1 MFDHMIFGAV
11 LAAILVVILALLKL
25 AIEYPGVFSW
35 CMRSVHKRTERHSGG
50 ENDDSTDEDSPDPEH
65 LHLSMSKLS
74 RRGSR
79 LVSGCRSQGSMSRT
93 ATDPEIAKRRLELDE
108 IVTFDE
114 TPPHDS
120 HSRLAEIKKKSN
132 YDRRYSN
139 DHHHH
144 KKHHRDQRDHY
155 DRRHSSHDHHH
166 HRHHHQKKKHLHHR
180 HAHDH
185 HHSSTSFEED
195 SPGGKRRA
203 LMRLHHHDHPRPQEI
218 VITDSSQERVNGDS
232 PASSNSLET
241 IKKAHSSNMRI
252 NINNVN
258 ILIPRHLPKDVT
270 INIDMDEEE
279 ETELVTAAL
288 DNPDQNLLHL
298 ETHHHEAHHEDHH
311 DPHEHHEVRSS
322 DSGIGWDDHHSHDHQ
337 DQDHHQDH
345 HHDQVPH
352 DVNTTVVDI
361 EPIAE
366 EDQERNTNVES
377 DDSKVENFV
386 AKLDCIPLKDPRRPR
401 HNTFT

>member
-1 MFDHMIFGAV
+1 
-11 LAAILVVILALLKL
+11 
-25 AIEYPGVFSW
+25 
-35 CMRSVHKRTERHSGG
+35 
-50 ENDDSTDEDSPDPEH
+50 
-65 LHLSMSKLS
+65 
-74 RRGSR
+74 
-79 LVSGCRSQGSMSRT
+79 
-93 ATDPEIAKRRLELDE
+93 
-108 IVTFDE
+108 
-114 TPPHDS
+114 
-120 HSRLAEIKKKSN
+120 
-132 YDRRYSN
+132 
-139 DHHHH
+139 
-144 KKHHRDQRDHY
+144 
-155 DRRHSSHDHHH
+155 
-166 HRHHHQKKKHLHHR
+166 
-180 HAHDH
+180 
-185 HHSSTSFEED
+185 
-195 SPGGKRRA
+195 
-203 LMRLHHHDHPRPQEI
+203 MRLHHHDHPRPQEI

-322 DSGIGWDDHHSHDHQ
+322 DSGIGWDDHSHDHQ

-345 HHDQVPH
+345 HHDQDPH
-352 DVNTTVVDI
+352 DVNTTVADI

-366 EDQERNTNVES
+366 EDQERNANVES

>member
-11 LAAILVVILALLKL
+11 LASILVVILALLKL
-25 AIEYPGVFSW
+25 AIEYPGCFSW
-35 CMRSVHKRTERHSGG
+35 CMRSVHKRTEKHSGG
-50 ENDDSTDEDSPDPEH
+50 ENDDSDHEDSPDPEH
-65 LHLSMSKLS
+65 PHLS
-74 RRGSR
+74 RRGSKVVTR
-79 LVSGCRSQGSMSRT
+79 CRSQATMSRT
-93 ATDPEIAKRRLELDE
+93 ATDPELVKRRLELDE
-108 IVTFDE
+108 IITFDE

-132 YDRRYSN
+132 YDRRYSH

-144 KKHHRDQRDHY
+144 KKHHRDHRDHY

-166 HRHHHQKKKHLHHR
+166 RHHHQKKHLHHR
-180 HAHDH
+180 HVHDH
-185 HHSSTSFEED
+185 HHSSTSFEDD
-195 SPGGKRRA
+195 SPPGGKRRA
-203 LMRLHHHDHPRPQEI
+203 LSKIPRSEYPRPQEI
-218 VITDSSQERVNGDS
+218 VITDSSQERVSGDS
-232 PASSNSLET
+232 PASSTSLEK
-241 IKKAHSSNMRI
+241 IKSAHSKNNMRI

-288 DNPDQNLLHL
+288 DHPDQHHLHL
-298 ETHHHEAHHEDHH
+298 ETHHEAHH

-322 DSGIGWDDHHSHDHQ
+322 DSGIGWDDHHSHEHQDQEHHQ
-337 DQDHHQDH
+337 DQDHH
-345 HHDQVPH
+345 
-352 DVNTTVVDI
+352 DVNNTVDI

-366 EDQERNTNVES
+366 EDQERNVNVES
-377 DDSKVENFV
+377 DDSKNNFV
-386 AKLDCIPLKDPRRPR
+386 AKLDCLPLKDPRRPR